1 MEVGSGEREKEVP
14 LQHSECQ
21 GDLRLVSSSRV
32 SQFSNA
38 GPGSLS
44 SRVIFTIIILS
55 EVETFLSQIVFVC
68 SCVCLYRHI
77 HSGISRYCCLVNF
90 WDLFRI

>member
-1 MEVGSGEREKEVP
+1 MCVWPDRKAGRSIVVPVLFWLEGRKEDMEVGSGEKEKEVP

-32 SQFSNA
+32 SRFSNA

-55 EVETFLSQIVFVC
+55 EEETFC
-68 SCVCLYRHI
+68 PR
-77 HSGISRYCCLVNF
+77 
-90 WDLFRI
+90 